1 MYICNPI
8 QSMTDQR
15 LQGILG
21 REVFAALLSV
31 ILEEKKSLI
40 GLEWELVD
48 LAQHIYSLYV
58 LGKWL
63 IN

>member
-1 MYICNPI
+1 MV
-8 QSMTDQR
+8 DQR
-15 LQGILG
+15 LQSVLG
-21 REVFAALLSV
+21 REVFTALLSV

-58 LGKWL
+58 LGMYVPDRFMA
-63 IN
+63 II